1 MIHKVDHIEPTKRI
15 SSVSFERD
23 EAIAVNTQM
32 EISLKRS
39 RNKEKERSE
48 ASCSLLREMQ
58 RKYRVTE
65 KLLVTSEMNGN
76 KLKKQMDEMEET
88 IEIQVNVSFIMS
100 LQLNQFCRYSNVY
113 FSINC
118 TILQNAV
125 AAAEDVKEFKHN
137 KILNKM
143 ELHSCNILQWE
154 RSKHKKEVKN
164 LKNKEIKLEMEA
176 IAQETMHKN
185 KYDIMM
191 TKHEK
196 ECDARAAKH
205 EEECN
210 AITEEYKRKLENER
224 SLHVQECAKLRK
236 EQK

>member
-1 MIHKVDHIEPTKRI
+1 M
-15 SSVSFERD
+15 
-23 EAIAVNTQM
+23 
-32 EISLKRS
+32 SLKRS

-58 RKYRVTE
+58 RKYRATE

-113 FSINC
+113 CSINC

-137 KILNKM
+137 NILNKW
-143 ELHSCNILQWE
+143 SYIL
-154 RSKHKKEVKN
+154 
-164 LKNKEIKLEMEA
+164 A
-176 IAQETMHKN
+176 IF
-185 KYDIMM
+185 
-191 TKHEK
+191 
-196 ECDARAAKH
+196 
-205 EEECN
+205 
-210 AITEEYKRKLENER
+210 
-224 SLHVQECAKLRK
+224 
-236 EQK
+236 